1 MSDLAKSF
9 WYFLNNVRGRK
20 EVRELRDIVL
30 SLIFLKH
37 ANDSFFSGKS
47 DIISVP
53 KISQW
58 SYLTNKLD
66 DILLLED
73 NEFYSFLYDALL
85 SIEDKN
91 DQIRYTFR
99 YLSLNNFNQSDF
111 KLIKNLFIKISEL
124 DLINE
129 NVPFSSFIGDLLSK
143 FSEYQGKKGG
153 DTTTPNSVS
162 QLMVKLID
170 LKEGSVLDSTCGT
183 GGFFDE
189 IKEQHQNNIFQFYG
203 QEYNKITLAIAKLRF
218 AFNVTDK
225 INFCAEDTLKQDCFP
240 GLKVDYVLMHPP
252 FDLRLSDNRIS
263 QYDPRFEFGHSKI
276 DASMVWLQHAIF
288 HLNDQG
294 RSAVLLSN
302 RALYSQGIDLE
313 IRKNIIET
321 DVVESIISLPPQ
333 LFSNTSIPA
342 SIWLL
347 NKKKSKKNKVLF
359 VDASNIGMMINKSQR
374 FIDKKEVLE
383 ISDLLNSW
391 QVDDLNYNDKVGFN
405 KSVDISEIIDMDY
418 TLTPSRYVGIE
429 ALSKIDLSR
438 AIKFGDILEYIRPS
452 KLEAD
457 VNYKRITI
465 KDLSSNPDSYI
476 LDSNS
481 LKIGELT
488 REFKCLHDNVL
499 LISKVGNKLKPT
511 YFEGVS
517 GKYAFPSSSI
527 YSFKV
532 DLNQVRIDYLI
543 AELDKDY
550 IKAQVDNM
558 RKGSGIPF
566 INRKD
571 LENIL
576 IIIPPSV
583 EQQKEI
589 LEKER
594 HTRFQSAAKHLGF
607 EKEIEK
613 LKKAQLKDLGSKKH
627 NIMQHLNNVKASAD
641 VLIHMMHNNDGVLR
655 VEDIIDPRRGV
666 TVEKRFFRL
675 QESLD
680 KVIYYVDNITNDL
693 KFDEAEIINI
703 VEFIDECKERGVQN
717 KLFSVDIIID
727 SETLID
733 KAPLIYISKNDFEE
747 IYNNL
752 LENSIKHGFIDQN
765 KKYVFRVTISLT
777 DNFIKINFENN
788 GKPFPVGIADS
799 ILVKGEKAGV
809 TGGTG
814 IGLWKVSEI
823 AKHFKVKLKVFDEPV
838 NDFPVGFEFLFKLE
852 RQSDE

>member
-1 MSDLAKSF
+1 MSELGKSF
-9 WYFLNNVRGRK
+9 WGFLNNVRGQK
-20 EVRELRDIVL
+20 DVGELRDVVL

-37 ANDSFFSGKS
+37 ANDSFFSNKS

-53 KISQW
+53 EISKW
-58 SYLTNKLD
+58 SYLNNKLEEYNFID
-66 DILLLED
+66 
-73 NEFYSFLYDALL
+73 FLHKALL

-99 YLSLNNFNQSDF
+99 NLSLDNFNQLDL
-111 KLIKNLFIKISEL
+111 KLVRELFIKISEL
-124 DLINE
+124 DLINR
-129 NVPFSSFIGDLLSK
+129 NVSFSSFIGDLLSK
-143 FSEYQGKKGG
+143 FSAYQGKKGG
-153 DTTTPNSVS
+153 GTTTPNSVS
-162 QLMVKLID
+162 QLMVKLLD

-183 GGFFDE
+183 GGFFDK

-203 QEYNKITLAIAKLRF
+203 QEFSQNTLAIAKLRF
-218 AFNVTDK
+218 AFNVSDEIK
-225 INFCAEDTLKQDCFP
+225 FSADDTLKNDCFAD
-240 GLKVDYVLMHPP
+240 LKVHYVLMHPP
-252 FDLRLSDNRIS
+252 FNLRLSDNSIS
-263 QYDPRFEFGHSKI
+263 QHDPRFKFGLPSKI
-276 DASMVWLQHAIF
+276 NANIAWLQHAIF
-288 HLNDQG
+288 HLNDKG
-294 RSAVLLSN
+294 RSAVLLTNNSLFN
-302 RALYSQGIDLE
+302 SGKDSE
-313 IRKNIIET
+313 IRKNIIDT
-321 DVVESIISLPPQ
+321 DIVESIITLPSN
-333 LFSNTSIPA
+333 LFENTSISA

-347 NKKKSKKNKVLF
+347 NKKKPKQNKVLF
-359 VDASNIGMMINKSQR
+359 IDASNVGEMVNKTQRSIN
-374 FIDKKEVLE
+374 DKEILE
-383 ISDLLNSW
+383 ISTLLNLW
-391 QVDDLNYNDKVGFN
+391 QENDLNYNDKVGHN

-418 TLTPSRYVGIE
+418 ILIPSKYVGIKD
-429 ALSKIDLSR
+429 LSEIDLSK
-438 AIKFGDILEYIRPS
+438 AIKLGDILEAVRPS
-452 KLEAD
+452 KLESG
-457 VNYKRITI
+457 VNYKRLTI

-481 LKIGELT
+481 LKIGEL
-488 REFKCLHDNVL
+488 RSDFKCLHDNVL
-499 LISKVGNKLKPT
+499 LISKLGNKLKTT
-511 YFEGVS
+511 YFEGAS

-527 YSFKV
+527 YSYKV
-532 DLNQVRIDYLI
+532 DLNKVRIDYLI

-576 IIIPPSV
+576 IIIPPSI
-583 EQQKEI
+583 EHQKEI

-594 HTRFQSAAKHLGF
+594 HTRFQSAAKLLGF

-627 NIMQHLNNVKASAD
+627 NILQHLNNVKSSAD
-641 VLIHMMHNNDGVLR
+641 VLLDMMQNNDGVLKAS
-655 VEDIIDPRRGV
+655 EIINPRRGV
-666 TVEKRFFRL
+666 TVEKRFIRL

-680 KVIYYVDNITNDL
+680 KVIYYVDNITNEL

-717 KLFSVDIIID
+717 KLFSVEIIID

-733 KAPLIYISKNDFEE
+733 KEPLIYISKNDFEE

-788 GKPFPVGIADS
+788 GKPFPKGIADS

-823 AKHFKVKLKVFDEPV
+823 AKHFKVKLKVFDEPA
-838 NDFPVGFEFLFKLE
+838 NDFPVGFEFNFKLKTHLYE
-852 RQSDE
+852 